1 MTQQSWSCSKGFL
14 ASAMTHRTGSAHTA
28 GNAMIGTEARVRPG
42 INNTW
47 GPNTWEADTWEAL
60 TRTT

>member
-14 ASAMTHRTGSAHTA
+14 ASAMAHRRGLAHKA

-42 INNTW
+42 IANT
-47 GPNTWEADTWEAL
+47 
-60 TRTT
+60 